1 MWIAFLIAVVTN
13 YPIRINLREEV
24 FVWAQFEAESIS
36 VGKCPVVGSRSQLWL
51 LEHEA
56 ACSHMGGSANGAGI

>member
-1 MWIAFLIAVVTN
+1 VWIAFLTAVVTN

-24 FVWAQFEAESIS
+24 FVWAQFEVGSIS
-36 VGKCPVVGSRSQLWL
+36 GEVPRGGKPFSAVAQ
-51 LEHEA
+51 EHEA